1 MSSNQG
7 EVRIAMR
14 EKHYNENC
22 EIQHA
27 AVKAGLYLIPDFS
40 ESKSQCRRDIGS
52 TVI

>member
-22 EIQHA
+22 EIQRA
-27 AVKAGLYLIPDFS
+27 AMKAGLYLIPDFS
-40 ESKSQCRRDIGS
+40 GS
-52 TVI
+52 ELQRYGTICIL